1 MSNIA
6 SISEMQKFHFGSKI
20 ICSDGEDGF
29 LAQVVFDSATR
40 RMTHLG
46 VRQRRL
52 FGHTVFL
59 SLETVVSATGE
70 GIKIR
75 ARRAD
80 MATIGSAQVTDTVLD
95 DKTMVENTGSAAGRG
110 RLMLIALH
118 PESWELSYLV
128 VHELRPGQ
136 DTLLQG
142 KYVTEISAGQ
152 IKVHV
157 EEAVLNHLPPH
168 RPDSVLQR
176 EVEAALFG
184 LIPLHIDLKGITARV
199 LDGVLYLDG
208 NISSSL
214 RGDLA
219 ERQAMGVRGILEIKN
234 RLVGDDRLASDLA
247 MALGHDSRTRDLPI
261 GVYPRL
267 GVLRLSGAVH
277 NGQQKAAADEIA
289 RNFDGVRSVFNDLIV
304 DPKADLLHIMS
315 SSEGGESEDIVPGK
329 YVRHTT

>member
-1 MSNIA
+1 
-6 SISEMQKFHFGSKI
+6 
-20 ICSDGEDGF
+20 
-29 LAQVVFDSATR
+29 
-40 RMTHLG
+40 
-46 VRQRRL
+46 
-52 FGHTVFL
+52 
-59 SLETVVSATGE
+59 
-70 GIKIR
+70 
-75 ARRAD
+75 
-80 MATIGSAQVTDTVLD
+80 
-95 DKTMVENTGSAAGRG
+95 
-110 RLMLIALH
+110 LIALH

-157 EEAVLNHLPPH
+157 EETVLNDLPPH

-184 LIPLHIDLKGITARV
+184 QIPLHIDLKGITARV

-219 ERQAMGVRGILEIKN
+219 ERQAMGVNGLLEINN

-247 MALGHDSRTRDLPI
+247 MALGRDPRTHNLPI

-267 GVLRLSGAVH
+267 GIVRLSGAVH
-277 NGQQKAAADEIA
+277 NAQQKAAAEEIA
-289 RNFDGVRSVFNDLIV
+289 RNFEGVRSVFNDLIV
-304 DPKADLLHIMS
+304 DPKADLLHVMS
-315 SSEGGESEDIVPGK
+315 SSEGGESEDKVPGK
-329 YVRHTT
+329 YIRHTK